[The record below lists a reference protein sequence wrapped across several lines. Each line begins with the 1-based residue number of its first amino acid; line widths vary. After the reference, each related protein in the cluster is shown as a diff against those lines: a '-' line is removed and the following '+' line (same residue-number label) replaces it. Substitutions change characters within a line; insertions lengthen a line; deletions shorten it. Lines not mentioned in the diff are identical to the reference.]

1 MNIRTEEEAVAVYT
15 SILGSELPEG
25 SHVVA
30 RCLVD
35 GGGVLPDDGC
45 ICTVGI
51 KRDNKDSV
59 RLGGS
64 HNYLGPDGKVWTFP
78 SSEKWSRLV
87 DEIPTDYAATSS
99 SCSSVRSAITPLSN
113 LTPAR
118 TSATRCGALTIRHRL
133 WADSISL

>member
-15 SILGSELPEG
+15 SLLGSDLAEG

-45 ICTVGI
+45 IWTVGI
-51 KRDNKDSV
+51 KHYNKDNV

-78 SSEKWSRLV
+78 SSYSSLDPDIAKTVLFLIYAEGVADQVDPYALV
-87 DEIPTDYAATSS
+87 DRVVAVINP
-99 SCSSVRSAITPLSN
+99 RSHAI
-113 LTPAR
+113 
-118 TSATRCGALTIRHRL
+118 SALVEDAQEGRL
-133 WADSISL
+133 RQ